1 MNPHDAIAEELGALP
16 LTENDVSD
24 GGTSSKSILPH
35 PLIQLAVI
43 TLTFTG
49 MLRLLF
55 FHFAR
60 QIWAMQA
67 DVPLQ
72 DITPWTRSAMLARDG
87 IEPPV
92 LLALILLLTI
102 LTVLSMQLLER
113 FPQRLRIDAVLVC
126 TMTAALFA
134 MNVRLRAP
142 NWQPGRSWWQVFEAE
157 AGIFL
162 AILLTRWA
170 ARKRG
175 LHVVL
180 GLALTPVCFLAVS
193 LPSHS
198 DLACILAPAL
208 KLRLGFS
215 PAQIYMQY
223 DYLLSLLGVGWH
235 SIGGDPFAF
244 SRVTEVSFF
253 LLLVASYL
261 LARHMFEEKRLAGML
276 LVALCVVRV
285 YGIVPD
291 ANFFPQVTPLR
302 IDLWLLLLAPA
313 LIFDLRHWSV
323 GLAAGLVY
331 FFARSFGFLYL
342 GSYALALSA
351 DFLMR
356 HADARERIPLWREV
370 ADYVRPTTAGL
381 VFVGASLLAARW
393 VFGATVS
400 DAVVTYRRLGIGM
413 LRISPDSFYWWIA
426 PALAA
431 TAWLVFSLRGVIGQ
445 RRTGASF
452 FLLALGIGNSIYFFG
467 RSHEQNL
474 LNISAPLLFCVFLGM
489 DLAIVAWGA
498 GPVWVRWMVH
508 AAPWLTLGFIGFFYA
523 GRLVAKI
530 QTQFDSVTGR
540 QAVIDND
547 HISPIVCEEIA
558 GVAQDSR
565 VFVYDSSDYWFYEK
579 CGYVPPGYI
588 QPILLQPLRVS
599 LIEQLDQLLNTG
611 YKIIVPKTHA
621 TGFDFSDVE
630 PSLKGLERTETVHY
644 DFYYRKP

>member
-1 MNPHDAIAEELGALP
+1 LSLLEATPVRESDEGCDATPPTNFLAHP
-16 LTENDVSD
+16 LT
-24 GGTSSKSILPH
+24 
-35 PLIQLAVI
+35 QLAVA
-43 TLTFTG
+43 TLTLTG

-55 FHFAR
+55 FHFAP

-67 DVPLQ
+67 DIPLEE
-72 DITPWTRSAMLARDG
+72 ITPWTRWTMLARDG
-87 IEPPV
+87 AEAPV
-92 LLALILLLTI
+92 LLVLILLLTV
-102 LTVLSMQLLER
+102 LTVLSMQLLKR
-113 FPQRLRIDAVLVC
+113 IPRRLCVDVVIICL
-126 TMTAALFA
+126 TTSALFA
-134 MNVRLRAP
+134 LNVRLRAP

-162 AILLTRWA
+162 AVFVTRWA

-180 GLALTPVCFLAVS
+180 GLALILVCFLAVS

-235 SIGGDPFAF
+235 YIGGDPFAF
-244 SRVTEVSFF
+244 SRVTQGSFF
-253 LLLVASYL
+253 LLLVASFL
-261 LARHMFEEKRLAGML
+261 LARRMFEEKRLAGML
-276 LVALCVVRV
+276 LVALCAVRV

-302 IDLWLLLLAPA
+302 IDLWVLLLAPA

-351 DFLMR
+351 DFLVR
-356 HADARERIPLWREV
+356 HVDARERIPLWREIS
-370 ADYVRPTTAGL
+370 DYVRPMTVGL
-381 VFVGASLLAARW
+381 VFMGASLLAVRW
-393 VFGATVS
+393 VFGATIS
-400 DAVVTYRRLGIGM
+400 DAVLTYRRLGIGM

-426 PALAA
+426 PALAS
-431 TAWLVFSLRGVIGQ
+431 TGWLVFSIRGVIGQ
-445 RRTGASF
+445 RRTGAF
-452 FLLALGIGNSIYFFG
+452 LFLLALGIGNSIYFFG

-489 DLAIVAWGA
+489 DLAIVAWST

-523 GRLVAKI
+523 GRLVAKVH
-530 QTQFDSVTGR
+530 TQFDSVTGR
-540 QAVIDND
+540 QALVDND
-547 HISPIVCEEIA
+547 HIPPIVCEEIA
-558 GVAQDSR
+558 GVAKDSR
-565 VFVYDSSDYWFYEK
+565 VFVYDSSDYWFYEQ
-579 CGYVPPGYI
+579 CGYIPQGYI
-588 QPILLQPLRVS
+588 QPLLLQPLRVK

-611 YKIIVPKTHA
+611 YKIIVPKAHA
-621 TGFDFSDVE
+621 AGFDFSDME
-630 PSLKGLERTETVHY
+630 PSLEALERIETAHY
-644 DFYYRKP
+644 DVYYRKP

>member
-1 MNPHDAIAEELGALP
+1 MSSPESIAEELGAQPLP
-16 LTENDVSD
+16 ENNVS
-24 GGTSSKSILPH
+24 GGATTSKNFLGH
-35 PLIQLAVI
+35 PLIQLAVV
-43 TLTFTG
+43 TLTLTG
-49 MLRLLF
+49 MLRWLF

-67 DVPLQ
+67 DIPLQ
-72 DITPWTRSAMLARDG
+72 DITAWTRWAMLARDG

-102 LTVLSMQLLER
+102 LTVLSMQLLKHIPR
-113 FPQRLRIDAVLVC
+113 RLCIELVIIC
-126 TMTAALFA
+126 LATSALFA
-134 MNVRLRAP
+134 LNVRLRAP
-142 NWQPGRSWWQVFEAE
+142 NWQPGRSWWQVLEAE

-162 AILLTRWA
+162 AVFVARWA

-180 GLALTPVCFLAVS
+180 GLALIPVCFLAVS

-223 DYLLSLLGVGWH
+223 DYLLSLLAVGWH
-235 SIGGDPFAF
+235 YIGGDPFAF
-244 SRVTEVSFF
+244 SRVTQVSFF
-253 LLLVASYL
+253 LLLVGSFL
-261 LARHMFEEKRLAGML
+261 LARRMFDEKRLAGML
-276 LVALCVVRV
+276 LVALCAVRV

-291 ANFFPQVTPLR
+291 ANFFTQVTPLR
-302 IDLWLLLLAPA
+302 IDLWILLLAPA
-313 LIFDLRHWSV
+313 LIFGLRHWSV

-351 DFLMR
+351 EFLIR
-356 HADARERIPLWREV
+356 HADARERIPLWREI
-370 ADYVRPTTAGL
+370 ADYVRPMTAGL
-381 VFVGASLLAARW
+381 VFVGASLLAVRW
-393 VFGATVS
+393 VFGATIS
-400 DAVVTYRRLGIGM
+400 DAVLTYRRLGIGM

-431 TAWLVFSLRGVIGQ
+431 TAWLIFSLRGVIGQ
-445 RRTGASF
+445 RRTSASL

-489 DLAIVAWGA
+489 DLAIVAWSV
-498 GPVWVRWMVH
+498 GPVWARWMVR

-523 GRLVAKI
+523 GRLVAKVH
-530 QTQFDSVTGR
+530 TQFDSVTGR
-540 QAVIDND
+540 LALVDND
-547 HISPIVCEEIA
+547 HIPPIVCEEIA
-558 GVAQDSR
+558 GVAKDSR
-565 VFVYDSSDYWFYEK
+565 VFVYDSADYWFYEK
-579 CGYVPPGYI
+579 CGYVPQGYI
-588 QPILLQPLRVS
+588 QPILLQPLRAS
-599 LIEQLDQLLNTG
+599 LIAQLDQLLNTG
-611 YKIIVPKTHA
+611 YKIIVPKAHA
-621 TGFDFSDVE
+621 AGFDFSDVQ
-630 PSLKGLERTETVHY
+630 PGLKGLERTDTAHY